1 MRSTLLQIPVHALI
15 PLGPWGQIP
24 LFGAGLL
31 LGLWVL
37 FGVVLLAWRTVRWGW
52 RGIDLGNVITWG
64 CVAAAIYVAPQMVN
78 PQQPFIPIYGYGAML
93 FVGFLTGTTL
103 AASRLRRMGVSGAL
117 AYKIDAKSGRGYWG
131 RLDGQGIAWDVAMWI
146 FVGGILGA
154 RLFFIAQY
162 HDRFF
167 IRGEDWLKTLQR
179 LINLPDGGLVFYGG
193 MILGSIAYFVFCR
206 VQRVRPL
213 ALGDVLV
220 TSVFVGYA
228 FGRLGCFLNGC
239 CFGDYCELPW
249 AVTFPAD
256 SVPWKSQVFEGFLA
270 GKAPRSLPVHPTQV
284 YSTLGAFLL
293 AGLTWAWYPYRRY
306 DGEVLA
312 LGMLAYPINRFLVEF
327 LRGDEMGQFGT
338 MLTISQWVSIGL
350 FATGLLLYIGVILR
364 GGKPRPLAIA

>member
-15 PLGPWGQIP
+15 PLGPWGQVP
-24 LFGAGLL
+24 LFGPGLL

-37 FGVVLLAWRTVRWGW
+37 FGVVLLAWRVIRWGW
-52 RGIDLGNVITWG
+52 RGIDVGNVITWG
-64 CVAAAIYVAPQMVN
+64 IVAAAIYVAPQMVN
-78 PQQPFIPIYGYGAML
+78 PQKPFIPIYGYGAML

-103 AASRLRRMGVSGAL
+103 AASRLRRLGVSG
-117 AYKIDAKSGRGYWG
+117 DV
-131 RLDGQGIAWDVAMWI
+131 AWDVAMWI
-146 FVGGILGA
+146 FVGGIVGS

-167 IRGEDWLKTLQR
+167 IPGESIQQTMMR
-179 LINLPDGGLVFYGG
+179 LVNLPDGGLVFYGG
-193 MILGSIAYFVFCR
+193 MILGSVAYIIFCR
-206 VQRVRPL
+206 TRRVRPL

-220 TSVFVGYA
+220 TSVFIGYA

-239 CFGDYCELPW
+239 CFGDFCELPW

-270 GKAPRSLPVHPTQV
+270 GEAPRSLPVHPTQV

-327 LRGDEMGQFGT
+327 LRGDELGQFGT
-338 MLTISQWVSIGL
+338 MLTISQWVSLGL
-350 FATGLLLYIGVILR
+350 FATGLLLYVGVMLR
-364 GGKPRPLAIA
+364 SGKPRPLAIA